1 MDDPR
6 LTKVAGY
13 TQQLSELA
21 KQAVNLRAERARI
34 AWSLINDRE
43 TSDTVASMARA
54 IGEPEIRFRKSL
66 NTYRGGVPNF
76 KRPPAS

>member
-13 TQQLSELA
+13 TQQLAEIA
-21 KQAVNLRAERARI
+21 KQAVQLRAERARV

-43 TSDTVASMARA
+43 TRDTVASIARD
-54 IGEPEIRFRKSL
+54 IGEPEIRFRKSI
-66 NTYRGGVPNF
+66 NSYKNGTPSF